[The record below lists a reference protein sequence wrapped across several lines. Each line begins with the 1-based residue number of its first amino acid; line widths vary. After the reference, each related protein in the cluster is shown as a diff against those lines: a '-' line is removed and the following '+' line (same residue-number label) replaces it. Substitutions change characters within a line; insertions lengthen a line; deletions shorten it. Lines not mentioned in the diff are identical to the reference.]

1 MMGTPLRNLLKKWEW
16 KLLFTTSCL
25 PGIIRSWHSSPANV
39 LVCREQHQLGWM
51 ETEGNVLA
59 IWNLKTCVYKPLL
72 YLVDKV
78 GLSST
83 WHRLATPY
91 WQPGFQSVAC
101 PGRDVTCHFRGCD
114 KDRESKSG
122 EEVNMLVCLLS
133 WLSKDICARKHLCY
147 LLFLTEL

>member
-1 MMGTPLRNLLKKWEW
+1 MGTPLRNLLKKWEW

-51 ETEGNVLA
+51 ETEGKLA

-101 PGRDVTCHFRGCD
+101 PGRDVTCHFEVVTKRERVKVERKLICLCACLVGYP
-114 KDRESKSG
+114 KIFVREST
-122 EEVNMLVCLLS
+122 
-133 WLSKDICARKHLCY
+133 CAIYC
-147 LLFLTEL
+147 F